1 LASLP
6 VSAADVRLLGAVDEA
21 MLRDFNTQLSSA
33 RQAGAPIVIE
43 LMTSGGDADTARRI
57 ALEIQLVQET
67 EHREVY
73 FLGKTLVYS
82 AGMTIMAS
90 VPVDRRFAA
99 RDTVF
104 LLHERRLT
112 QNVHLPGPTTANLQI
127 VRELLSQLECGRKLE
142 LEGYAAL
149 IKGSSMTIDEVAARA
164 STNWYLDAREALAHG
179 LIAGIT

>member
-1 LASLP
+1 
-6 VSAADVRLLGAVDEA
+6 

-33 RQAGAPIVIE
+33 RQAGAPIVVE